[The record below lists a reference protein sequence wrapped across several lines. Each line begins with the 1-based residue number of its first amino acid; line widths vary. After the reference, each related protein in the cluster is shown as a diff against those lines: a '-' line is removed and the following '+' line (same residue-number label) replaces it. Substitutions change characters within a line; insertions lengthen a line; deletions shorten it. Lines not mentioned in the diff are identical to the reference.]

1 MAKIEKIIAREI
13 LDSMGHPTIEAI
25 VQLQDKSIGIF
36 SSPTGHSKGKYEAQ
50 ELRDGD
56 SKRYRGLGILE
67 GLRKVYSILAPRLI
81 GQEAAYQEQ
90 IDKIM
95 IATDAT
101 PNKSNLGANIILA
114 LSGAI
119 VKAQANSEGMPLY
132 QYIAKISGANIH
144 EFSIPTPMFNVING
158 GKQGEG
164 NLDFQEFMIV
174 PPKAYSYTSSIRLG
188 VEVYYALK
196 ETIKSHSA
204 VALIGEEGG
213 YAPFL
218 YSNMDALK
226 ILEESISRAGYK
238 YGLDAFISLDI
249 AASNIKLGGSYKIKD
264 RPVGLSPSDLLDFYI
279 SLIEQYHLLSIED
292 PFDQDEW
299 QQWTS
304 ITEKLGQD
312 TLVVGDDLIATNP
325 ARLNKAIDQKAA
337 NAVIIKPNQIGTIT
351 ETIRVV
357 QTAKKANFKI
367 IVSHRSGETN
377 DDFIADFAVG
387 MGADYAKF
395 GAPARGE
402 RVAKYNR
409 LLEIEHELS

>member
-13 LDSMGHPTIEAI
+13 LNSQGYPTIEAI

-36 SSPTGHSKGKYEAQ
+36 SSPTGHSVGKYEAR

-56 SKRYRGLGILE
+56 TKRYQGLGVLE
-67 GLRKVYSILAPRLI
+67 GLRKIHSILAPRLI
-81 GQEAAYQEQ
+81 GQEAGYQEQ

-95 IATDAT
+95 MAADAT
-101 PNKSNLGANIILA
+101 PNKSNIGANVILA

-119 VKAQANSEGMPLY
+119 TKAEAISLGMPTY
-132 QYIAKISGANIH
+132 QYIAKIAGGNIH
-144 EFSIPTPMFNVING
+144 EFAIPTPMFNVMSG

-174 PPKAYSYTSSIRLG
+174 PPKANSYSANIKLG
-188 VEVYYALK
+188 VEIYHALK
-196 ETIKSHSA
+196 ESIKSHSA
-204 VALIGEEGG
+204 IALVGEEGG
-213 YAPFL
+213 YAPTL

-226 ILEESISRAGYK
+226 VLEESIQKAGYK
-238 YGLDAFISLDI
+238 FGLDAFISLDI
-249 AASNIKLGGSYKIKD
+249 AASNLKQGGSYKLKD
-264 RPVGLSPSDLLDFYI
+264 RPVALNPSDLLDFYI
-279 SLIEQYHLLSIED
+279 SIIEQYHLLSIED
-292 PFDQDEW
+292 PFDQDDW
-299 QQWTS
+299 QDWTQ
-304 ITEKLGQD
+304 ITQKLGED
-312 TLVVGDDLIATNP
+312 TLVVGDDLIATNI

-337 NAVIIKPNQIGTIT
+337 NALVIKPNQIGTIT
-351 ETIRVV
+351 ETIKTVSA
-357 QTAKKANFKI
+357 AKKANFKI

-387 MGADYAKF
+387 VSADYVKF